1 MILDDALNPDKT
13 GQKLLYVLFSA
24 ALDHRFEAGQA
35 EAFGIWTLCYVQY
48 CQRENVP
55 ADAPHLPSFLAMLRD
70 HPEVNEED
78 RNRALDAVMFALFD
92 VFNGKI
98 DVDTAVSM
106 VDRENGSTLRGTKM
120 QEGKMHEAESAHAES
135 SEAVSGVASP
145 EAGSGTMET
154 ADGRSNPSNPDDTVS
169 GGRLL
174 TRLLFHTDLNLS
186 EAVRLTAGDVDV
198 ARALLRVGPSGDTRI
213 IPLPEHLRAEV
224 NHQARSLLAGED
236 GARAPLFP
244 AAYDKYVKSSP
255 NGEEKKAATRVMQTL
270 FLTS

>member
-13 GQKLLYVLFSA
+13 GQQLLYVLFSA

-48 CQRENVP
+48 CERENVP

-78 RNRALDAVMFALFD
+78 RNRALDAVMFSLFD

-98 DVDTAVSM
+98 DVETAVSM
-106 VDRENGSTLRGTKM
+106 VNRQNG
-120 QEGKMHEAESAHAES
+120 
-135 SEAVSGVASP
+135 SP
-145 EAGSGTMET
+145 EAYQT
-154 ADGRSNPSNPDDTVS
+154 NPSAASAGTAESDARETGAQATAPMDALSNQSGPPGTADTVS

-198 ARALLRVGPSGDTRI
+198 ARALLRVGPSGETRI

-255 NGEEKKAATRVMQTL
+255 NGDEKKAATRVMQTL

>member
-24 ALDHRFEAGQA
+24 ALDHRFEAEQA

-48 CQRENVP
+48 CQREDVP

-92 VFNGKI
+92 VFDGKI

-106 VDRENGSTLRGTKM
+106 VDRENGSNLRETNAT
-120 QEGKMHEAESAHAES
+120 HLES
-135 SEAVSGVASP
+135 SKAVSGAATNP
-145 EAGSGTMET
+145 EARSETMET
-154 ADGRSNPSNPDDTVS
+154 MDERPHPSDPDDTVS

-224 NHQARSLLAGED
+224 NHQARSLLAGKD
-236 GARAPLFP
+236 GARSPLFP
-244 AAYDKYVKSSP
+244 AAYSKYVKSSP

-270 FLTS
+270 F